1 MKSIIHKADTRGHAD
16 YGWLKTNY
24 TFSFANY
31 YDPDRVNFGT
41 LRVLNDDYID
51 AGMGFGKHPHDNME
65 IVTIML
71 DGELKH
77 SDSMGHTQIL
87 RQNEVQVMSAGTGI
101 FHSEFNNL
109 PDKPLRLLQIWV
121 FPERKN
127 IQPRYDQKEFDP
139 KERINQWQTLVA
151 PAPVKEALEIK
162 QNAWFSMTTLEQGKS
177 LTYNLHDNKNGL
189 YLFLLTGKAVVSKE
203 IELEQRDGAGI
214 WDTASVDITATSQSD
229 ILAIEIPML

>member
-1 MKSIIHKADTRGHAD
+1 MKSIIHKANTRGHAD

-24 TFSFANY
+24 TFSFADY
-31 YDPDRVNFGT
+31 YDPNRIHFGA
-41 LRVLNDDYID
+41 LRVLNDDFID
-51 AGMGFGKHPHDNME
+51 GGMGFGKHPHDNME

-77 SDSMGHTQIL
+77 SDSMGHTQVL
-87 RQNEVQVMSAGTGI
+87 HTNEVQVMSAGTGI

-139 KERINQWQTLVA
+139 RARINQWQTFVA
-151 PAPVKEALEIK
+151 PAPVNEALEIK
-162 QNAWFSMTTLEQGKS
+162 QNAWFSMTALEQGKS

-189 YLFLLTGKAVVSKE
+189 YLFLLTGKAAVADDVK
-203 IELEQRDGAGI
+203 LEQRDGAGI
-214 WDTASVDITATSQSD
+214 WDTLSVNITATDKSD

>member
-1 MKSIIHKADTRGHAD
+1 MMSIIHKADTRGHAD

-31 YDPDRVNFGT
+31 YDPDRIHFGT
-41 LRVLNDDYID
+41 LRVLNDDFID
-51 AGMGFGKHPHDNME
+51 GGMGFGKHPHDNME

-77 SDSMGHTQIL
+77 SDSMGHTQVL

-109 PDKPLRLLQIWV
+109 PDKPLNLLQIWI

-127 IQPRYDQKEFDP
+127 IQPRYDQKEFNP
-139 KERINQWQTLVA
+139 KARINQWQTIVA
-151 PAPVKEALEIK
+151 PAPVKEALEIR
-162 QNAWFSMTTLEQGKS
+162 QNAWFSMTSLEQGKT
-177 LTYNLHDNKNGL
+177 LMYNLHDNKNGL
-189 YLFLLTGKAVVSKE
+189 YLFLLTGKALVSGE
-203 IELEQRDGAGI
+203 IELEQRDGTGI
-214 WDTASVDITATSQSD
+214 WDTASIDITATSQSD

>member
-1 MKSIIHKADTRGHAD
+1 MMSIIHKANTRGHAD

-31 YDPDRVNFGT
+31 YDPDRINFGS
-41 LRVLNDDYID
+41 LRVLNDDYVD
-51 AGMGFGKHPHDNME
+51 GGMGFGKHPHDNME
-65 IVTIML
+65 IVTILL

-77 SDSMGHTQIL
+77 SDSMGHTQVL
-87 RQNEVQVMSAGTGI
+87 HKNEVQVMSAGTGI

-109 PDKPLRLLQIWV
+109 PDKPVRLLQIWI

-139 KERINQWQTLVA
+139 KARINQWQTLVA
-151 PAPVKEALEIK
+151 PAPVNEELEIK
-162 QNAWFSMTTLEQGKS
+162 QNAWLSMTTLEQGKS
-177 LTYNLHDNKNGL
+177 LTYTLHDSKNGV
-189 YLFLLTGKAVVSKE
+189 YLFLLNGNISLPENVV
-203 IELEQRDGAGI
+203 LEQRDGAGI
-214 WDTASVDITATSQSD
+214 WDTQSVAITATSQSE